1 MFKCVVV
8 EGGKG
13 SGALEVGR
21 VRSLDFYSERNRN
34 GWTVLSSIVTESNF

>member
-1 MFKCVVV
+1 MKGQVLSVFKCVVV

-21 VRSLDFYSERNRN
+21 VRSLDFILREI
-34 GWTVLSSIVTESNF
+34 GTVGRF